1 MKEERG
7 RQIEKKVNQK
17 DIKKETKGWEV
28 MKELNIDS
36 QNE

>member
-7 RQIEKKVNQK
+7 RQIEKKVNHK
-17 DIKKETKGWEV
+17 DIKKETKGWEA

-36 QNE
+36 QHE